1 MNSLNTT
8 TRTRIVAALVEGVSL
23 SSIVRMTGVAKTTI
37 LRLLR
42 DVGTACAQFHD
53 EQVRNLATE
62 RVQCDE
68 VWSFC
73 SMKQKNVP
81 ADLQD
86 TIGIGSIWTWTA
98 IDADSRLIVS
108 WLASNRSYEAADAL
122 IRDLKSRTTM
132 RLQISSDGFPAYLDA
147 VLKNFLYG
155 DADLG
160 QVIKTYASSSPQPG
174 MNPKSAA
181 SRYSPGRLASV
192 EIIPVLGMPITK
204 HISTSYMERWNLT
217 LRMSNR
223 RFTRLTNAFSKK
235 FENHCHML
243 ALTVVF
249 YNYCHAHKSLGG
261 KTPAM
266 VAGLTDYRW
275 TATDMLRLG
284 MWSEMKAA

>member
-1 MNSLNTT
+1 MSQQ
-8 TRTRIVAALVEGVSL
+8 ASPYAS
-23 SSIVRMTGVAKTTI
+23 
-37 LRLLR
+37 
-42 DVGTACAQFHD
+42 
-53 EQVRNLATE
+53 
-62 RVQCDE
+62 
-68 VWSFC
+68 
-73 SMKQKNVP
+73 
-81 ADLQD
+81 
-86 TIGIGSIWTWTA
+86 TWTA

-261 KTPAM
+261 QTPAM

-275 TATDMLRLG
+275 TAADMLRLG
-284 MWSEMKAA
+284 MWSGDVTKAA